1 MMIDLEAKNVLAVE
15 TLPEFQKRT
24 ADFLH
29 ALNATEKG
37 VILSTDFDVELL
49 EEPSGLS
56 RLPIVWPVNQHN
68 MFYVLEAPPNTD
80 IPTHKHSGA
89 VFRYII
95 SGELYLNKM
104 LIKAGMWCVVRKET
118 PYTVHSETGY
128 TALVAYQ
135 DICEVTGRII
145 P

>member
-1 MMIDLEAKNVLAVE
+1 MLNMEDQNVLAVE
-15 TLPEFQKRT
+15 TLP
-24 ADFLH
+24 DFENRFVD
-29 ALNATEKG
+29 ALKG
-37 VILSTDFDVELL
+37 SYNSVILSTDFEIEPLK
-49 EEPSGLS
+49 EPSGLS

-104 LIKAGMWCVVRKET
+104 LIKAGMWCVVRKGT
-118 PYTVHSETGY
+118 PYTVYSETGY

-135 DICEVTGRII
+135 DICEVTGQII
-145 P
+145 PR